1 MTRNATLWIGLALT
15 LGCGAEVPADGGMQ
29 RIELGNQA
37 HKPKAENPA
46 AIQDNSFRPAEQKGD
61 PAAIQDNSFRPNPA
75 AIQDN
80 TVSNPLGPAANPVD
94 QKDLDATPQS
104 GPSMVSKR
112 ETKAIEPAPAK
123 DATAVKASV
132 VSDQAKPGPATDVK
146 IPPMK

>member
-1 MTRNATLWIGLALT
+1 MTRTTPLWIGLALA

-61 PAAIQDNSFRPNPA
+61 PAAIQDNSFRPGDPA

-80 TVSNPLGPAANPVD
+80 TRPVEHKAID
-94 QKDLDATPQS
+94 PVGAKPQS
-104 GPSMVSKR
+104 GASMVSKR

-132 VSDQAKPGPATDVK
+132 VRDQAKPGPATDVK